1 MISIKTIKKI
11 NSFFIIIL
19 SIFFLYSCSKKTKN
33 IEYQDACYFKKVN
46 GKEILIC
53 DEERM
58 NKVKVQIH
66 PYSKEFRT
74 CDKFQYQTEIDGEAK
89 IETGIRCPT
98 KFGYEIIE

>member
-19 SIFFLYSCSKKTKN
+19 SIFFLYSCSKKNKQ

-46 GKEILIC
+46 DKEILIC

-58 NKVKVQIH
+58 NKVKVQIR
-66 PYSKEFRT
+66 PYSKEFKI
-74 CDKFQYQTEIDGEAK
+74 CNKFQYSTEIDGETK
-89 IETGIRCPT
+89 IETGIRCPS
-98 KFGYEIIE
+98 KFGYEIIK